1 MNTDTDYIDHIDPID
16 LTYIT
21 RLFEDLYK
29 TNKYLVKISNS
40 IDNEWTFYMFKNSH
54 IQMDIQTSFSLNSFK
69 VDTDKIVEKIAAL
82 DKGGEVKI
90 MYVCYFDDFENYKK
104 LMQNILNNIQ
114 TYYTERGR
122 TIHIKFKFRY
132 E

>member
-1 MNTDTDYIDHIDPID
+1 
-16 LTYIT
+16 
-21 RLFEDLYK
+21 
-29 TNKYLVKISNS
+29 
-40 IDNEWTFYMFKNSH
+40 
-54 IQMDIQTSFSLNSFK
+54 MDIQTSFSLNSFK